1 MTVASTKGVWP
12 SLTVI
17 KKLVVEL
24 FVEGEI
30 QVLEKDDS
38 VFGGNFLPFL
48 LIGISIGLMMWK
60 ITVFCFADLE
70 QQEIQECITQGN
82 REWYQQASLNGLLP

>member
-1 MTVASTKGVWP
+1 VWP

-30 QVLEKDDS
+30 QVLEKVGDS

-48 LIGISIGLMMWK
+48 LIGIPIGLMMWK
-60 ITVFCFADLE
+60 IIVFCFADLE

-82 REWYQQASLNGLLP
+82 CEWYQQASLNGLLP